1 MESGMIGKKIK
12 FYRLQ
17 RGLTQ
22 MALADS
28 IGVSYQQLQKYE
40 NEKNQITLQRLS
52 IIAKALDIPLSMFV
66 GDLPANR
73 FSDGGGKAGAHGV
86 RSRDERKLVEL
97 FGMIKSPG
105 LRRTVLRL
113 VQGIAEQQESG

>member
-1 MESGMIGKKIK
+1 MESGTIGKKIR

-22 MALADS
+22 MALADR

-40 NEKNQITLQRLS
+40 NEKNQVTLQRLS

-66 GDLPANR
+66 GDLPAHR
-73 FSDGGGKAGAHGV
+73 LSDGVGAGAYGV

-105 LRRTVLRL
+105 LRRAVLRL
-113 VQGIAEQQESG
+113 VQGIAEQ